1 MVFVMSRTTKFVK
14 HEARCFATWFCSPRR
29 LVQSKNEILSPS
41 AKRLLRLL
49 TLWTPSDYPYLV
61 EVLHRRPFSRRTSP
75 KTTLQGQTA
84 G

>member
-1 MVFVMSRTTKFVK
+1 MVFVMSRATK
-14 HEARCFATWFCSPRR
+14 HEARCLAIWFCSPGQ
-29 LVQSKNEILSPS
+29 LVQGKNENSSPS

-49 TLWTPSDYPYLV
+49 TLWTPSDHPYLI

-75 KTTLQGQTA
+75 KTMLQGQTA

>member
-1 MVFVMSRTTKFVK
+1 MVFVMSRATKVCQTRSQVLCDVVLF
-14 HEARCFATWFCSPRR
+14 TGR
-29 LVQSKNEILSPS
+29 LVQGKNEILSPS

-61 EVLHRRPFSRRTSP
+61 EVLHRCPFSCRTSP